1 MERDMNKKVYFTN
14 DVIAFVKDEFFEETR
29 RAYREYDPETDDPK
43 AFIAAIGSMTM
54 LADRIVNGLEDAEFN
69 SALESE

>member
-1 MERDMNKKVYFTN
+1 MNKKVYFTN

-29 RAYREYDPETDDPK
+29 RAYRDYDPGTDDPK
-43 AFIAAIGSMTM
+43 SFIAAIGSMTM
-54 LADRIVNGLEDAEFN
+54 LTDRIVSGLEEAELN

>member
-1 MERDMNKKVYFTN
+1 MNKKVYFTN

-54 LADRIVNGLEDAEFN
+54 LTDRIISNLEASELDINDADDK
-69 SALESE
+69 